1 VTSFYRK
8 GSTFTID
15 LPLKIATDHAGRST
29 ERAAIQVTNKR
40 ALVVDDLPIN
50 RELLKCQLE
59 AWGMA
64 VDVVADG
71 PTALRILEGMT
82 AAESRYDAVILDQ
95 MMPGMSGLDVARAM
109 KALPSAASIP
119 IILASSDGS
128 EELRREAQA
137 IGVAVT
143 VMKPIRCHYLLEH
156 LRRSTDLPAAPTS
169 GPSVTQTTPKA
180 APARLLNIL
189 LAEDNLIN
197 QQVAARRLQKL
208 GHTVDIANNGA
219 EAVEALKAGNY
230 DLILMD
236 VQMPEMDGFE
246 ATAAIRAMTDEKRR
260 IPIIAMTANALP
272 SDCERCL
279 AAGMD
284 DYIAK
289 PVHQRILVEL
299 IEKWGAIG
307 YAGTHPATAVDM
319 ESGSQATDVDLL
331 DMDGI
336 REMIEVL
343 GVEAYR
349 DLCSQFFDSH
359 GATASAL
366 ADAAAAGDFMQ
377 IGRLA
382 HSLKGAASNLGF
394 VVLADQAA
402 SLRSD
407 GETGGLTDLPERF
420 STIEAVAEASR
431 QQLMTLLDRVPAE
444 WVDAAQ

>member
-1 VTSFYRK
+1 
-8 GSTFTID
+8 
-15 LPLKIATDHAGRST
+15 
-29 ERAAIQVTNKR
+29 
-40 ALVVDDLPIN
+40 
-50 RELLKCQLE
+50 
-59 AWGMA
+59 
-64 VDVVADG
+64 
-71 PTALRILEGMT
+71 
-82 AAESRYDAVILDQ
+82 
-95 MMPGMSGLDVARAM
+95 
-109 KALPSAASIP
+109 
-119 IILASSDGS
+119 
-128 EELRREAQA
+128 
-137 IGVAVT
+137 
-143 VMKPIRCHYLLEH
+143 
-156 LRRSTDLPAAPTS
+156 
-169 GPSVTQTTPKA
+169 
-180 APARLLNIL
+180 
-189 LAEDNLIN
+189 
-197 QQVAARRLQKL
+197 
-208 GHTVDIANNGA
+208 
-219 EAVEALKAGNY
+219 
-230 DLILMD
+230 MD